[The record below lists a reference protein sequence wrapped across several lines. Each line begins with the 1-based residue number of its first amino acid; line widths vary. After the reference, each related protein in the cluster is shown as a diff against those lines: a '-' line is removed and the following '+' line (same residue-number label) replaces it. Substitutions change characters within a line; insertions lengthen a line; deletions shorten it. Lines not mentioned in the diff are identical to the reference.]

1 MARAPRSATLPG
13 MLPMTPLPRP
23 AVILIGLL
31 LLVVLVTS
39 GVDLVDAQT
48 TGVVNGCAGL
58 DGVVAADD
66 AVIRPLV
73 ACN

>member
-1 MARAPRSATLPG
+1 
-13 MLPMTPLPRP
+13 MLPLTPLPRP
-23 AVILIGLL
+23 AAILIGVLL
-31 LLVVLVTS
+31 LIVLATS

-48 TGVVNGCAGL
+48 AGVVNGCTGL